1 VDEDDPESLRLAEEM
16 LAQEKDSII
25 LAVLPVNHVFDNP
38 LPIILAKK
46 VRASSQSVFLLS
58 MHRRPD

>member
-1 VDEDDPESLRLAEEM
+1 MDEDDPESLRLAEEM

-25 LAVLPVNHVFDNP
+25 LAVLPINHVFDNP
-38 LPIILAKK
+38 LPIMLAKK
-46 VRASSQSVFLLS
+46 VRTSSQSVFLLS